1 MPTIDN
7 PALLAIAQAKYTQ
20 NEKIEESREKLRHLD
35 TEVRKAQTALENAT
49 VGRDR
54 QAQHHAKLQVEL
66 NQLNDAERTLQRS
79 LEPKEEAP
87 VRPAPTRRPR
97 DVEDDDEDDEL
108 LLDEEDEE
116 L

>member
-7 PALLAIAQAKYTQ
+7 PALLAIAQAKYSK
-20 NEKIEESREKLRHLD
+20 NEQIEESRDKLRHLD

-49 VGRDR
+49 LGRDR

-79 LEPKEEAP
+79 LEPKEETPTHRPPHP
-87 VRPAPTRRPR
+87 V
-97 DVEDDDEDDEL
+97 DDDEEGITGDGDGWG
-108 LLDEEDEE
+108 
-116 L
+116 

>member
-87 VRPAPTRRPR
+87 KRRPPLP
-97 DVEDDDEDDEL
+97 VDDDEDDEL